1 MHDLRLI
8 HTDLKPENILLVS
21 AESIRVP
28 DYKVVTVLLNCP
40 LCFCMTF
47 IGYGLMV
54 LFQKKKN
61 LCYRISSVIPYV
73 PMPCGVHL
81 WLIMNVGLWNCKVRS
96 SSDSNVDGIVDN
108 LISFVH
114 GYFFFWTPDLQ
125 WRFLYDHPRTVLSSR
140 TFQNLVQSSWLILG
154 VRHLSTKT
162 TIMWC
167 QQDITVH
174 PKLSLVYLTPPHQ
187 SMQNGQFTL
196 FYFLNAT
203 NCFVLY
209 FDLCCFPS

>member
-54 LFQKKKN
+54 LFQKKN

-73 PMPCGVHL
+73 PMPFGVHL
-81 WLIMNVGLWNCKVRS
+81 C
-96 SSDSNVDGIVDN
+96 
-108 LISFVH
+108 H
-114 GYFFFWTPDLQ
+114 
-125 WRFLYDHPRTVLSSR
+125 
-140 TFQNLVQSSWLILG
+140 
-154 VRHLSTKT
+154 
-162 TIMWC
+162 
-167 QQDITVH
+167 
-174 PKLSLVYLTPPHQ
+174 
-187 SMQNGQFTL
+187 
-196 FYFLNAT
+196 
-203 NCFVLY
+203 
-209 FDLCCFPS
+209 